1 MPIIDLKTAPQK
13 IGASYP
19 APYQKDCEN
28 RHVTALG
35 DAGGLTQF
43 GANLVTLPP
52 GAWAS
57 QRHAHSAEDEFC
69 YILTGHPTLIDDD
82 GEHPLGPG
90 SITAHKA
97 GDGNAHHLVN
107 NSSSD
112 VTFLV
117 IGTRQPESDDVDYPD
132 IDLKI
137 TANGTATRNFF
148 RKNGTPFK
156 GS

>member
-1 MPIIDLKTAPQK
+1 MPVIDPKAAPQK
-13 IGASYP
+13 TGTSYP
-19 APYQKDCEN
+19 PAYNKDCAN
-28 RHVTALG
+28 RHVVQLG

-52 GAWAS
+52 GCWAS

-69 YILTGHPTLIDDD
+69 YILTGHPTLIDDG
-82 GEHPLGPG
+82 GEQALAPG
-90 SITAHKA
+90 SVMTHKA

-107 NSSSD
+107 KTDQD

-117 IGTRQPESDDVDYPD
+117 IGTRNPEADNVTYPD

-137 TANGTATRNFF
+137 TANGTAARNFTRND
-148 RKNGTPFK
+148 GTPV
-156 GS
+156 

>member
-1 MPIIDLKTAPQK
+1 MPIIDPKAAPQK

-19 APYQKDCEN
+19 APYQKDCES
-28 RHVTALG
+28 RHVAALG

-82 GEHPLGPG
+82 GEHPLSPG
-90 SITAHKA
+90 HIMTHKA

-107 NSSSD
+107 NSSKE

-117 IGTRQPESDDVDYPD
+117 IGSRKPENDDVVYPD
-132 IDLKI
+132 IDLKV
-137 TANGTATRNFF
+137 TSNGTAKRNFSK
-148 RKNGTPFK
+148 KNGELY
-156 GS
+156 